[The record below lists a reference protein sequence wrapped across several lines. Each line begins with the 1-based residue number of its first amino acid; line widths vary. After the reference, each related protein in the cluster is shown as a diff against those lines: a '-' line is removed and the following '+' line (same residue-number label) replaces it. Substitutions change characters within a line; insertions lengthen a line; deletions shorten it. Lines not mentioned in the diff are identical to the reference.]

1 MTGRPA
7 AVAAGRRVFFKEDQ
21 GNTLA
26 GWEFDGSRGR
36 ELWSRFIRITENK
49 GQAYL
54 GYHEGNVIVPG
65 RGNIYF
71 VNADNGWVNYR
82 FSAVVPAGEAII
94 PENDWFREA
103 GILGLN
109 PQDVMSYAIFNGYLI
124 GCVRD
129 RKKPIYVWKLPDP
142 LVPRGT

>member
-65 RGNIYF
+65 R
-71 VNADNGWVNYR
+71 WVNYR